1 MIHYSACPI
10 CSSSNISEKIKAKDY
25 TVSNEIFT
33 ILECADCTA
42 RFTQDVAEANEIG
55 KYYQSSN
62 YISHS
67 DTKEGVVNRLYH
79 AVRKRTL
86 KSKQHLIEKYTGI
99 KKGQLLDIGAGT
111 GAFVKTMQDAEW
123 EVTGLEP
130 DEAARKTAL
139 TQNSVELKPLE
150 ELHSLRVDSY
160 DAISMWHVLE
170 HVHTLHEYIDIF
182 QRILKKDGALIIAV
196 PNYTSAD
203 AKHYKEHWAAYD
215 VPRHL
220 YHFSPKSMQVLMR
233 QHGFEVSKMLPMW
246 YDSSYVSMLSE
257 TYKTGKSR
265 LLSALWQGLKS
276 NINAIGKSEN
286 CSSVIYVCKKQ
297 S

>member
-10 CSSSNISEKIKAKDY
+10 CGSNNISEKLTAKDY
-25 TVSNEIFT
+25 TVSHEVFT

-67 DTKEGVVNRLYH
+67 DTNEGLVNKLYH
-79 AVRKRTL
+79 VVRKRTL
-86 KSKQHLIEKYTGI
+86 KSKQQLVEKFTGI

-111 GAFVKTMQDAEW
+111 GAFVKTMQEADW

-130 DEAARKTAL
+130 DEAARKIAL
-139 TQNSVELKPLE
+139 TQHSVLLQALE
-150 ELHSLRVDSY
+150 ELHSLSENSY

-170 HVHTLHEYIDIF
+170 HVHTLHEYIEIF
-182 QRILKKDGALIIAV
+182 QKILKKDGALIIAV

-203 AKHYKEHWAAYD
+203 ATHYKEHWAAYD

-220 YHFSPKSMQVLMR
+220 YHFSPKSMQVLMA
-233 QHGFEVSKMLPMW
+233 QHGFQVAKMLPMW

-257 TYKTGKSR
+257 TYKTSKSR
-265 LLSALWQGLKS
+265 LPSALWQGLKS
-276 NINAIGKSEN
+276 NLNALGKSQN